1 MRMPTSTIVP
11 LEEYLHTSYEPEC
24 EWIDGV
30 LKEKTMPD
38 GYHGYFQNLL
48 LMFFEKRQTEF
59 RVRALPEV
67 RILVSQS
74 HYRVP
79 DVLVIPA
86 NVPFLPTITVTP
98 LICIEVLSP
107 DDRQSDLMEKI
118 EDYRQ
123 MGVPAIWVVDPRKRT
138 LAMAD
143 ANGIHQVDELTL
155 QGTNVRLTA
164 TEIFA
169 ELDQLEAL

>member
-1 MRMPTSTIVP
+1 MATSTIVP

-30 LKEKTMPD
+30 LKEKSMPD
-38 GYHGYFQNLL
+38 GYHGFFQGWLL
-48 LMFFEKRQTEF
+48 TFFLNRRAEF
-59 RVRALPEV
+59 GLRALSEV
-67 RILVSQS
+67 RIRVSQH

-86 NVPFLPTITVTP
+86 DVAFLPSPTVTP

-107 DDRQSDLMEKI
+107 DDRKSDLMEKI
-118 EDYRQ
+118 EDYQ
-123 MGVPAIWVVDPRKRT
+123 LMGVPAIWIVEPRKRT

-143 ANGIHQVDELTL
+143 ASGIHQVEELTL
-155 QGTNVRLTA
+155 QGTSVKLTA
-164 TEIFA
+164 AEIFA

>member
-1 MRMPTSTIVP
+1 MATSTIVP

-30 LKEKTMPD
+30 LKEKSMPD
-38 GYHGYFQNLL
+38 GYHGYFQGLL
-48 LMFFEKRQTEF
+48 LIFFQKRQAEF
-59 RVRALPEV
+59 GLRALSEV
-67 RILVSQS
+67 RIRVSQR

-86 NVPFLPTITVTP
+86 NVTFLPSPTVTP

-107 DDRQSDLMEKI
+107 DDRKSDLMEKI
-118 EDYRQ
+118 EDYLQ
-123 MGVPAIWVVDPRKRT
+123 MGVPAIWIVDPRNRT

-143 ANGIHQVDELTL
+143 ENGVHQVEELTL
-155 QGTNVRLTA
+155 QGTNVKLTA
-164 TEIFA
+164 AEIFA
-169 ELDQLEAL
+169 DLDQLEAL

>member
-1 MRMPTSTIVP
+1 MATSTIVP

-38 GYHGYFQNLL
+38 GYHAYFEMRLVDLL
-48 LMFFEKRQTEF
+48 RRDPTWSLRG
-59 RVRALPEV
+59 LPEL
-67 RILVSQS
+67 RIRMSARRF
-74 HYRVP
+74 RVP
-79 DVLVIPA
+79 DVAVIPA
-86 NVPFLPTITVTP
+86 DVPFLPLPKVTP

-107 DDRQSDLMEKI
+107 DDREIDLIEKI
-118 EDYRQ
+118 EDYVA
-123 MGVPAIWVVDPRKRT
+123 MGVPAIWIVDPRKRT

-143 ANGIHQVDELTL
+143 ANGIHQVEELTL

-164 TEIFA
+164 AEIFA